1 MIWTSIHL
9 LHSNKPLNRQQ
20 CNHNLCMSWPLSV
33 KHAAKITFA
42 NLKCRTFQSIIYPAE
57 KKNFIGMSS
66 ILAWGK
72 SSVGLPP
79 PFIAIH
85 IVRHIEQSVKGN
97 LLAPKCSETLII
109 SGSCVFL
116 LPLPF
121 ELKFCFFE
129 FKYVNWLQ
137 VQIKGFIWNFVECT
151 P

>member
-1 MIWTSIHL
+1 
-9 LHSNKPLNRQQ
+9 
-20 CNHNLCMSWPLSV
+20 MSWPLSV

-57 KKNFIGMSS
+57 KKHFIGMSS

-85 IVRHIEQSVKGN
+85 IVRHIVQSVRVKGN
-97 LLAPKCSETLII
+97 LLAPKCSETLIF

-121 ELKFCFFE
+121 ELKFWFFDFELWDVTSSSNWRFHLE
-129 FKYVNWLQ
+129 FCGRLWLHCWRLCGLLEWRRWIE
-137 VQIKGFIWNFVECT
+137 VQIM
-151 P
+151 